1 MREFESLL
9 NHSFTSSSRVA
20 QWKRVGLITQRSEDR
35 NLPLLRFWRIGI
47 EPQVPVKP
55 NGTPACQAS
64 LWPSGL
70 RRAPAKCV
78 GSARTSS
85 NLVGVAFYIMV
96 SWPSGLRRST
106 QVRVYI
112 CRRGFE
118 SHRNHNISGP
128 VAQWIARK
136 TSNLKVAGSSPARVV
151 LPRSGSGFEPY
162 KGVKP

>member
-1 MREFESLL
+1 MSGLCPHEFES
-9 NHSFTSSSRVA
+9 
-20 QWKRVGLITQRSEDR
+20 
-35 NLPLLRFWRIGI
+35 
-47 EPQVPVKP
+47 
-55 NGTPACQAS
+55 
-64 LWPSGL
+64 
-70 RRAPAKCV
+70 RR
-78 GSARTSS
+78 RR
-85 NLVGVAFYIMV
+85 LFYIMV

-151 LPRSGSGFEPY
+151 FAHVILGFDLKVGWAFPLVSWGISSIGRVPRLQRGGTGIETRILHLYASLAKWLRHSLCKRGIASSNLARG
-162 KGVKP
+162 